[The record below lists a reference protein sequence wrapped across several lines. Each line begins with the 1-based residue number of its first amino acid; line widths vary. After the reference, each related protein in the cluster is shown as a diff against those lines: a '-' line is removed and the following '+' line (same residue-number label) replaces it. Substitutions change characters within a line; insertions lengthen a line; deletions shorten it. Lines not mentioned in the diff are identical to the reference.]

1 MRSFDGGVGG
11 ILELYE
17 DRIVIKRKG
26 LISFMAH
33 GLKGDKTIYYN
44 NLTSVQ
50 FKKGNYLVNGYIQFS
65 IKGGNESR
73 GGAFAATS
81 DENTIMITVQK
92 NDEAEEVV
100 EYINNK
106 LAEINNRAF
115 GNVTQA
121 VSPAE
126 ELKKFKELL
135 DMGIITQ
142 AEFDAKK
149 KQLLGL

>member
-1 MRSFDGGVGG
+1 MRSFESGVGD
-11 ILELYE
+11 ILEVYE
-17 DRIVIKRKG
+17 DKIVIKRKG
-26 LISFMAH
+26 VTSFMVH

-44 NLTSVQ
+44 NITSVQ
-50 FKKGNYLVNGYIQFS
+50 FKKGNNWINGHIQFS

-73 GGAFAATS
+73 GGSFAAAS
-81 DENTIMITVQK
+81 DENTIMITAKK

-135 DMGIITQ
+135 DMEIITQ

>member
-1 MRSFDGGVGG
+1 MVT
-11 ILELYE
+11 Y
-17 DRIVIKRKG
+17 
-26 LISFMAH
+26 
-33 GLKGDKTIYYN
+33 T
-44 NLTSVQ
+44 
-50 FKKGNYLVNGYIQFS
+50 
-65 IKGGNESR
+65 
-73 GGAFAATS
+73 
-81 DENTIMITVQK
+81 K

-106 LAEINNRAF
+106 LSEVNNRAF

-135 DMGIITQ
+135 DMEIITQ